1 MKIIIAG
8 AGEIG
13 YHLAKLL
20 SMEAHDIY
28 VIDDTQKRLD
38 YLNTH
43 IDVFTKR
50 GDAASISILKEVGIA
65 DADLLVAVTQSQNT
79 NLTIAGIGKTLG
91 VKKTIA
97 RIENTEYLNT
107 KEINFSDVGIDY
119 MISPE
124 ELAANEIETLIKETA
139 FNDKF
144 EFENGALNVLGAKLT
159 EHSTLVNSS
168 VQEAITRSNQGFIVI
183 AVKREGSDEVIIP
196 RGNTIFKANDQ
207 VYFSVPKENINL
219 VHTLISKQKGGIK
232 DVMIIGGG
240 RIGQK
245 IASRLCDKNLRV
257 KMFDKNRQKCFE
269 LSDDLKN
276 TLVING
282 DGRDIELLEEES
294 LNNMDA
300 FIAVSGSSET
310 NIMTSL
316 VAKSKGVKKTIA
328 LVENMNYM
336 GISQNIGVDTLINK
350 KVLAASAI
358 FRHVRKGK
366 VLALANLHNVE
377 AEVLEFF
384 VRSRTKVTEQKI
396 KDLGLPK
403 NSVIGG
409 VVRKGKALMTF
420 GDFNILPGD
429 RAIVFCLPD
438 AISRVEKLFNNRH

>member
-20 SMEAHDIY
+20 SMESHDIY
-28 VIDDTQKRLD
+28 VIDQNTQRLNH
-38 YLNTH
+38 LNTH
-43 IDVFTKR
+43 IDVFTKK
-50 GDAASISILKEVGIA
+50 GDAASIAVLKEVGIS
-65 DADLLVAVTQSQNT
+65 DADLLVAVTESQNT

-97 RIENTEYLNT
+97 RISNTEYLTT

-124 ELAANEIETLIKETA
+124 ELAAKEIEVLIKETA

-144 EFENGALNVLGAKLT
+144 EFEKGELSVLGAKLT
-159 EHSTLVNSS
+159 SESAIVGLS
-168 VQEAITRSNQGFIVI
+168 VQEINLKYAFDFVVI
-183 AVKREGSDEVIIP
+183 AVKREHSSNIVIP
-196 RGNTIFKANDQ
+196 KGDTVFEANDQ
-207 VYFSVPKENINL
+207 VYFSVPRESLDKIHLL
-219 VHTLISKQKGGIK
+219 VDVQKIGIK

-240 RIGQK
+240 RIGRK
-245 IASRLCDKNLRV
+245 MARRLCHKNLRV
-257 KMFDKNRQKCFE
+257 KVIEQDREKCFE
-269 LSDDLKN
+269 LSDELKN

-300 FIAVSGSSET
+300 FIAVTGNSET

-316 VAKSKGVKKTIA
+316 VAKSRGVKKTIA

-336 GISQNIGVDTLINK
+336 DISQTIGVDTLINK
-350 KVLAASAI
+350 KILAASVI
-358 FRHVRKGK
+358 FRHVRKGR

-384 VRSRTKVTEQKI
+384 VRRNTKITERKI
-396 KDLGLPK
+396 KDLNLPE
-403 NSVIGG
+403 NTVLGG
-409 VVRKGKALMTF
+409 VVRAGKALMTF
-420 GDFNILPGD
+420 GDFIIQPGD
-429 RAIVFCLPD
+429 RALVFCLPD
-438 AISRVEKLFNNRH
+438 AIPQVEKFFNN

>member
-28 VIDDTQKRLD
+28 VIDEDSQRLK

-43 IDVFTKR
+43 IDVFTKK
-50 GDAASISILKEVGIA
+50 GDAASISLLKEVGIA
-65 DADLLVAVTQSQNT
+65 DADLLVAVTQLQNT

-97 RIENTEYLNT
+97 RISNTEYLAT

-124 ELAANEIETLIKETA
+124 ELAANEIENLIKETA

-144 EFENGALNVLGAKLT
+144 EFEDGALSVLGAKLSD
-159 EHSTLVNSS
+159 ESSIVGSS
-168 VQEAITRSNQGFIVI
+168 VQEAILENKYGFIVI
-183 AVKREGSDEVIIP
+183 AIKREGAEDVIIP
-196 RGNTIFKANDQ
+196 KGNTIFELNDQ
-207 VYFSVPKENINL
+207 VYFSVPKKNIDK
-219 VHTLISKQKGGIK
+219 VQYLIKNQTGGVK

-257 KMFDKNRQKCFE
+257 KLFEKNRDKCFI

-316 VAKSKGVKKTIA
+316 VAKSKGVQKTIA

-336 GISQNIGVDTLINK
+336 DISHSIGVDTLINK
-350 KVLAASAI
+350 KVLAASVI
-358 FRHVRKGK
+358 FRHVRKGR

-384 VRSRTKVTEQKI
+384 VRSRTKVIEKPI
-396 KDLGLPK
+396 KELGLPE
-403 NSVIGG
+403 NAVIGG
-409 VVRKGKALMTF
+409 VIRKGEALMSF
-420 GDFNILPGD
+420 GDFTIKPGD

-438 AISRVEKLFNNRH
+438 AIAGVENLFNKRQ

>member
-20 SMEAHDIY
+20 SMESHDIY
-28 VIDDTQKRLD
+28 VIDKDTQRLNH
-38 YLNTH
+38 LNTH
-43 IDVFTKR
+43 IDVFTQK
-50 GDAASISILKEVGIA
+50 GDAASIKILKKVGISE
-65 DADLLVAVTQSQNT
+65 ADLLVAVTESQNT
-79 NLTIAGIGKTLG
+79 NLTIAGIGKKLG

-97 RIENTEYLNT
+97 RISNTEYLKT

-124 ELAANEIETLIKETA
+124 ELSANEIEILINETA

-144 EFENGALNVLGAKLT
+144 EFEEGELSVLGAKLT
-159 EHSTLVNSS
+159 KDSPIVGVS
-168 VQEAITRSNQGFIVI
+168 VREINTKYSFDFIVI
-183 AVKREGSDEVIIP
+183 AVKREASNEIVIP
-196 RGNTIFKANDQ
+196 RGDTIFKPNDQ
-207 VYFSVPKENINL
+207 VYFSVPRESLSKISQLLDKEK
-219 VHTLISKQKGGIK
+219 VGVR
-232 DVMIIGGG
+232 DVMILGGG

-245 IASRLCDKNLRV
+245 IARRLCSKNLRV
-257 KMFDKNRQKCFE
+257 KLIEKKREKCFD
-269 LSDDLKN
+269 LSDELRH
-276 TLVING
+276 TLVIHG

-300 FIAVSGSSET
+300 FIAVSGNSET

-336 GISQNIGVDTLINK
+336 DLSQSIGVDTLINK
-350 KVLAASAI
+350 KILAASAI
-358 FRHVRKGK
+358 FRHVRKGR
-366 VLALANLHNVE
+366 VLALANLHNVD

-384 VRSRTKVTEQKI
+384 VRRGTKITEHKI
-396 KDLGLPK
+396 KDLDLPE
-403 NSVIGG
+403 NSVLGG
-409 VVRKGKALMTF
+409 VVRKGKALMTY
-420 GDFNILPGD
+420 GDFTILPGD

-438 AISRVEKLFNNRH
+438 AIAQVEKLFNN

>member
-28 VIDDTQKRLD
+28 VIDKKAQMLEH
-38 YLNTH
+38 LNTH
-43 IDVFTKR
+43 LDVFTKK
-50 GDAASISILKEVGIA
+50 GDAASIQVLKEVGISE
-65 DADLLVAVTQSQNT
+65 ADLLVTVTESQNT
-79 NLTIAGIGKTLG
+79 NLTIAGIGKKLG

-97 RIENTEYLNT
+97 RISNTEYLKT

-144 EFENGALNVLGAKLT
+144 EFEKGELSVLGAKLLT
-159 EHSTLVNSS
+159 DSSIVGATVKEINTKHSFD
-168 VQEAITRSNQGFIVI
+168 FIVI
-183 AVKREGSDEVIIP
+183 AIKRENSNEIIVP
-196 RGNTIFKANDQ
+196 KGNTIFRPNDQ
-207 VYFSVPKENINL
+207 VYFSVPRESLDKIHLL
-219 VHTLISKQKGGIK
+219 VDKKKIGVR
-232 DVMIIGGG
+232 DVMILGGG

-245 IASRLCDKNLRV
+245 VSRRLCGNNLRV
-257 KMFDKNRQKCFE
+257 KMIEKIREKCFD

-276 TLVING
+276 ALVIHG

-300 FIAVSGSSET
+300 FIAVSGNSET

-336 GISQNIGVDTLINK
+336 DISQTIGVDTLINK

-358 FRHVRKGK
+358 FKHVRKGK
-366 VLALANLHNVE
+366 VLALAALHNVD

-384 VRSRTKVTEQKI
+384 VRKNTKITQAKI
-396 KDLGLPK
+396 KDLNLPD
-403 NSVIGG
+403 SVVLGG
-409 VVRKGKALMTF
+409 VVRKGKALMTY
-420 GDFNILPGD
+420 GDFTILPGD
-429 RAIVFCLPD
+429 RALVFCLPD
-438 AISRVEKLFNNRH
+438 SIKQVEGFFNNQ

>member
-20 SMEAHDIY
+20 SREAHDIY
-28 VIDDTQKRLD
+28 VIDEKTPRLNH
-38 YLNTH
+38 LNSH
-43 IDVFTKR
+43 VDVFTKK
-50 GDAASISILKEVGIA
+50 GDAASIEVLKDVGIK
-65 DADLLVAVTQSQNT
+65 DADLLVAVTESQNT
-79 NLTIAGIGKTLG
+79 NLTIAGIGKKLG

-97 RIENTEYLNT
+97 RISNTEYLKT

-124 ELAANEIETLIKETA
+124 ELAANEIETLVNETS

-144 EFENGALNVLGAKLT
+144 EFEKGELSVLGAKLSS
-159 EHSTLVNSS
+159 ESSIVGST
-168 VQEAITRSNQGFIVI
+168 VQEINTKYDFDFIVI
-183 AVKREGSDEVIIP
+183 AIKRDTSNEIVIP
-196 RGNTIFKANDQ
+196 RGNVIFKPNDQ
-207 VYFSVPKENINL
+207 IYFSVPRESLSKIHLL
-219 VHTLISKQKGGIK
+219 VDKKKVGVK

-245 IASRLCDKNLRV
+245 IARRLCSKNLRV
-257 KMFDKNRQKCFE
+257 KLIEKNREKCFD
-269 LSDDLKN
+269 LSDDLN
-276 TLVING
+276 HTLVIHG
-282 DGRDIELLEEES
+282 DARDIELLEEES
-294 LNNMDA
+294 LSNMDA
-300 FIAVSGSSET
+300 VIAASGNSET

-316 VAKSKGVKKTIA
+316 VAKSKGVQKTIA

-336 GISQNIGVDTLINK
+336 DISQTIGVDTLINK

-358 FRHVRKGK
+358 FRHVRKGR

-384 VRSRTKVTEQKI
+384 VRRGTKITENKI
-396 KDLGLPK
+396 KDLNLPK
-403 NSVIGG
+403 NSVLGG
-409 VVRKGKALMTF
+409 VVRKGKALMTY
-420 GDFNILPGD
+420 GDFTILPGD

-438 AISRVEKLFNNRH
+438 AITQIEKLFNNK

>member
-28 VIDDTQKRLD
+28 VIDENIQRLNH
-38 YLNTH
+38 LNSH
-43 IDVFTKR
+43 IDVFTKK
-50 GDAASISILKEVGIA
+50 GDAASIKILKEVGIA
-65 DADLLVAVTQSQNT
+65 EADLLVAVTESQNT
-79 NLTIAGIGKTLG
+79 NLTIAGIGKKLG

-97 RIENTEYLNT
+97 RISNTEYLT
-107 KEINFSDVGIDY
+107 SDEINFSDVGIDY

-144 EFENGALNVLGAKLT
+144 EFEKGELSVLGAKLSA
-159 EHSTLVNSS
+159 ESSIVKST
-168 VQEAITRSNQGFIVI
+168 VQEINSRYDFEFIVI
-183 AVKREGSDEVIIP
+183 AVKREGSNEIIIP
-196 RGNTIFKANDQ
+196 RGNTIFMPLDQ
-207 VYFSVPKENINL
+207 VYFSVPRESLTKIHLL
-219 VHTLISKQKGGIK
+219 VDQEKVGIR

-245 IASRLCDKNLRV
+245 VAKRLCDKNLRV
-257 KMFDKNRQKCFE
+257 KLIEKDREKCFD

-300 FIAVSGSSET
+300 FISVSGSSET

-316 VAKSKGVKKTIA
+316 VAKSRGVIKTIA

-336 GISQNIGVDTLINK
+336 DISQTIGVDTLINK

-358 FRHVRKGK
+358 FRHVRKGR

-384 VRSRTKVTEQKI
+384 VRRNTKITEQKI
-396 KDLGLPK
+396 KDLDLPE
-403 NSVIGG
+403 NSVLGG
-409 VVRKGKALMTF
+409 VVRAGKALMTF
-420 GDFNILPGD
+420 GDFTILPGD

-438 AISRVEKLFNNRH
+438 AIGKVEMFFNN

>member
-28 VIDDTQKRLD
+28 VIDNKAQRLNHM
-38 YLNTH
+38 NTH
-43 IDVFTKR
+43 LDVFTKK
-50 GDAASISILKEVGIA
+50 GDAASIEVLEAVGIG
-65 DADLLVAVTQSQNT
+65 DADLLVAVTEFQHT
-79 NLTIAGIGKTLG
+79 NLTIAGIGKRLG
-91 VKKTIA
+91 AKKTIA
-97 RIENTEYLNT
+97 RISNTEYIKS
-107 KEINFSDVGIDY
+107 KEINFSEVGIDY

-124 ELAANEIETLIKETA
+124 ELAANEIEILIKETA

-144 EFENGALNVLGAKLT
+144 EFEKGALSVLGAKLSIDSNIVG
-159 EHSTLVNSS
+159 ST
-168 VQEAITRSNQGFIVI
+168 VQEIRKKYNFDFIVI
-183 AVKREGSDEVIIP
+183 AVKRENSNQIIIP
-196 RGNTIFKANDQ
+196 RGNTIFEVNDQ
-207 VYFSVPKENINL
+207 VYFSVPRESLEKIHLL
-219 VHTLISKQKGGIK
+219 VDHQRVGVK
-232 DVMIIGGG
+232 DVMILGGG

-245 IASRLCDKNLRV
+245 IAKRFCSKNLRV
-257 KMFDKNRQKCFE
+257 KMIEQDREKCFD
-269 LSDDLKN
+269 LSDTLKN
-276 TLVING
+276 TLVIHG

-294 LNNMDA
+294 LDTMDA
-300 FIAVSGSSET
+300 FVAVSGSSET

-350 KVLAASAI
+350 KILAASAI
-358 FRHVRKGK
+358 FRHVRKGR

-384 VRSRTKVTEQKI
+384 VRRNTKITENKI
-396 KDLGLPK
+396 KDLNLPE
-403 NSVIGG
+403 NTVLGG
-409 VVRKGKALMTF
+409 VVRSGVAQMTF
-420 GDFNILPGD
+420 GDFTIMPGD

-438 AISRVEKLFNNRH
+438 AIPQVEKLFNN

>member
-20 SMEAHDIY
+20 SMEAHDIF
-28 VIDDTQKRLD
+28 VIDAKSQK
-38 YLNTH
+38 LNH
-43 IDVFTKR
+43 LNSHLDVFTKK
-50 GDAASISILKEVGIA
+50 GDAASIEVLKEVGISE
-65 DADLLVAVTQSQNT
+65 ADLLVAVTESQNT
-79 NLTIAGIGKTLG
+79 NLTIAAIGKSLG

-97 RIENTEYLNT
+97 RISNTEYLKT
-107 KEINFSDVGIDY
+107 KEINFAEVGIDY

-124 ELAANEIETLIKETA
+124 ELAANEIEILIKETA

-144 EFENGALNVLGAKLT
+144 EFEKGELSVLGAKL
-159 EHSTLVNSS
+159 SDNSPIVGKT
-168 VQEAITRSNQGFIVI
+168 VQEIKVKYSFDFIVI
-183 AVKREGSDEVIIP
+183 AIKREESNEVVIP
-196 RGNTIFKANDQ
+196 RGNTIFEPNDQ
-207 VYFSVPKENINL
+207 VYFSIPRESLYKI
-219 VHTLISKQKGGIK
+219 HTLIDPEVVGGVK
-232 DVMIIGGG
+232 DVMVLGGG

-245 IASRLCDKNLRV
+245 IAKRFCSNNLRV
-257 KMFDKNRQKCFE
+257 KMIEEDRAKCFD
-269 LSDDLKN
+269 LSDELKK

-294 LNNMDA
+294 LDTMDA
-300 FIAVSGSSET
+300 FVAVSGSSET

-316 VAKSKGVKKTIA
+316 VAKSRGVKKTIA

-336 GISQNIGVDTLINK
+336 DISQSIGVDTLINK

-358 FRHVRKGK
+358 FRHVRKGR

-384 VRSRTKVTEQKI
+384 VRRNTKITEGKI
-396 KDLGLPK
+396 KDLDLPE
-403 NSVIGG
+403 SVVLGG
-409 VVRKGKALMTF
+409 VVRQGVAHMTF
-420 GDFNILPGD
+420 GDFTIEPGD

-438 AISRVEKLFNNRH
+438 AITQVEKLFNN

>member
-28 VIDDTQKRLD
+28 VIDLNSQRLNHM
-38 YLNTH
+38 NTH
-43 IDVFTKR
+43 LDVFTKK
-50 GDAASISILKEVGIA
+50 GDAASIEVLKEVGIGE
-65 DADLLVAVTQSQNT
+65 ADLLVAVTEFQNT
-79 NLTIAGIGKTLG
+79 NLTIAGIGKKLG

-97 RIENTEYLNT
+97 RIANTEYLKT

-124 ELAANEIETLIKETA
+124 ELAANEIEILIKETA

-144 EFENGALNVLGAKLT
+144 EFEKGALSVLGAKLSQDSPILGLT
-159 EHSTLVNSS
+159 
-168 VQEAITRSNQGFIVI
+168 VQEIKEKYKFEFIVI
-183 AVKREGSDEVIIP
+183 AVKHENSNDIVIP
-196 RGNTIFKANDQ
+196 RGNTVFEENDQ
-207 VYFSVPKENINL
+207 VYFSIPRESIGKINL
-219 VHTLISKQKGGIK
+219 LVDKTIVGVK

-245 IASRLCDKNLRV
+245 IANRFCSKNLRV
-257 KMFDKNRQKCFE
+257 KMIEQDREKCFD
-269 LSDDLKN
+269 LSDSLKN
-276 TLVING
+276 TLVVNG

-294 LNNMDA
+294 LDTMDA
-300 FIAVSGSSET
+300 FVAVSGSSET

-336 GISQNIGVDTLINK
+336 DISQNIGVDTLINK

-384 VRSRTKVTEQKI
+384 VRRHSAITENKI
-396 KDLGLPK
+396 KDLELPE
-403 NSVIGG
+403 NIVLGG
-409 VVRKGKALMTF
+409 VVRQGVAHMTT
-420 GDFNILPGD
+420 GDFTIQPGD
-429 RAIVFCLPD
+429 RAIVLCLPE
-438 AISRVEKLFNNRH
+438 AIPQVEKLFNS

>member
-20 SMEAHDIY
+20 SMESHDIY
-28 VIDDTQKRLD
+28 VIDQNTQRLHH
-38 YLNTH
+38 LNTH
-43 IDVFTKR
+43 IDVFTKK
-50 GDAASISILKEVGIA
+50 GDAASIAVLKEVGIS
-65 DADLLVAVTQSQNT
+65 DADLLVAVTESQNT

-97 RIENTEYLNT
+97 RISNTEYLRT

-124 ELAANEIETLIKETA
+124 ELAAQEIEVLIKETS

-144 EFENGALNVLGAKLT
+144 EFEKGELSVLGAKLT
-159 EHSTLVNSS
+159 SESAIVGAS
-168 VQEAITRSNQGFIVI
+168 VQEINLKYAFDFIVI
-183 AVKREGSDEVIIP
+183 AVKRENSSAIIIP
-196 RGNTIFKANDQ
+196 KGDTLFEANDQ
-207 VYFSVPKENINL
+207 VYFSVPRESLDKIHLL
-219 VHTLISKQKGGIK
+219 VDAQKVGIK
-232 DVMIIGGG
+232 DVMILGGG

-245 IASRLCDKNLRV
+245 MARRLCHKNLRV
-257 KMFDKNRQKCFE
+257 KIIEQDREKCFE

-294 LNNMDA
+294 LDNMDA
-300 FIAVSGSSET
+300 FIAVTGNSET

-316 VAKSKGVKKTIA
+316 VAKSRGVKKTIA

-336 GISQNIGVDTLINK
+336 DISQSIGVDTLINK
-350 KVLAASAI
+350 KILAASVI
-358 FRHVRKGK
+358 FRHVRKGR
-366 VLALANLHNVE
+366 VLALANLHNVD

-384 VRSRTKVTEQKI
+384 VRRNTKITEHKI
-396 KDLGLPK
+396 KDLNLPD
-403 NSVIGG
+403 NTVLGG
-409 VVRKGKALMTF
+409 VVRAGKALMTF
-420 GDFNILPGD
+420 GDFIIQPGD
-429 RAIVFCLPD
+429 RALVFCLPD
-438 AISRVEKLFNNRH
+438 AIPKVEKFFNN

>member
-20 SMEAHDIY
+20 SREAHDIY
-28 VIDDTQKRLD
+28 VIDEKAQRLNH
-38 YLNTH
+38 LNSH
-43 IDVFTKR
+43 IDVFTKK
-50 GDAASISILKEVGIA
+50 GDAASIEVLKDVGIK
-65 DADLLVAVTQSQNT
+65 DADLLVAVTESQNT
-79 NLTIAGIGKTLG
+79 NLTIAGIGKKLG

-97 RIENTEYLNT
+97 RISNTEYLKT

-124 ELAANEIETLIKETA
+124 ELAANEIETLVNETS

-144 EFENGALNVLGAKLT
+144 EFEKGELSVLGAKLSS
-159 EHSTLVNSS
+159 ESSIVGST
-168 VQEAITRSNQGFIVI
+168 VQEINTKYDFDFIVI
-183 AVKREGSDEVIIP
+183 AIKRDTSNEIVIP
-196 RGNTIFKANDQ
+196 RGNVIFQPNDQ
-207 VYFSVPKENINL
+207 IYFSVPRESLSKIHLL
-219 VHTLISKQKGGIK
+219 VDKKKVGVK

-245 IASRLCDKNLRV
+245 IARRLCSKNLRV
-257 KMFDKNRQKCFE
+257 KLIEKNREKCFD
-269 LSDDLKN
+269 LSDDLN
-276 TLVING
+276 HTLVIHG
-282 DGRDIELLEEES
+282 DARDIELLEEES
-294 LNNMDA
+294 LSNMDA
-300 FIAVSGSSET
+300 VIAASGNSET

-316 VAKSKGVKKTIA
+316 VAKSKGVQKTIA

-336 GISQNIGVDTLINK
+336 DISQTIGVDTLINK

-358 FRHVRKGK
+358 FRHVRKGR

-384 VRSRTKVTEQKI
+384 VRRGTKITENKI
-396 KDLGLPK
+396 KDLNLPN
-403 NSVIGG
+403 NSVLGG
-409 VVRKGKALMTF
+409 VVRKGKALMTY
-420 GDFNILPGD
+420 GDFTILPGD

-438 AISRVEKLFNNRH
+438 AITQIEKLFNNK

>member
-20 SMEAHDIY
+20 SMEYHDIY
-28 VIDDTQKRLD
+28 VIDQNSQRLNH
-38 YLNTH
+38 LNTH
-43 IDVFTKR
+43 IDVFTKK
-50 GDAASISILKEVGIA
+50 GDAASIAVLKEVGIS
-65 DADLLVAVTQSQNT
+65 DADLLVAVTESQNT

-97 RIENTEYLNT
+97 RISNTEYLRT

-124 ELAANEIETLIKETA
+124 ELAAQEIEVLIKETS

-144 EFENGALNVLGAKLT
+144 EFEKGELSVLGAKLT
-159 EHSTLVNSS
+159 SESAIVGAS
-168 VQEAITRSNQGFIVI
+168 VQEINLKYAFDFIVI
-183 AVKREGSDEVIIP
+183 AVKRENSSSIIIP
-196 RGNTIFKANDQ
+196 KGDTLFEANDQ
-207 VYFSVPKENINL
+207 VYFSVPRESLDKIHLL
-219 VHTLISKQKGGIK
+219 VDAQKVGIK
-232 DVMIIGGG
+232 DVMILGGG

-245 IASRLCDKNLRV
+245 MARRLCHKNLRV
-257 KMFDKNRQKCFE
+257 KVIEQDREKCFE

-294 LNNMDA
+294 LSNMDA
-300 FIAVSGSSET
+300 FIAVTGNSET

-316 VAKSKGVKKTIA
+316 VAKSRGVKKTIA

-336 GISQNIGVDTLINK
+336 DISQSIGVDTLINK
-350 KVLAASAI
+350 KILAASVI
-358 FRHVRKGK
+358 FRHVRKGR

-384 VRSRTKVTEQKI
+384 VRRNTKITEHKI
-396 KDLGLPK
+396 KDLNLPE
-403 NSVIGG
+403 NTVLGG

-420 GDFNILPGD
+420 GDFIIQPGD
-429 RAIVFCLPD
+429 RALVFCLPD
-438 AISRVEKLFNNRH
+438 AIPQVEKFFNN

>member
-13 YHLAKLL
+13 YYLAKLL

-28 VIDDTQKRLD
+28 VIDQDAQTLK

-43 IDVFTKR
+43 IDVFTKK
-50 GDAASISILKEVGIA
+50 GDAASIEVLKEVGI
-65 DADLLVAVTQSQNT
+65 DEADLLVAVTESQNT
-79 NLTIAGIGKTLG
+79 NLAIAGIGKALG

-97 RIENTEYLNT
+97 RISNTEYLRT

-124 ELAANEIETLIKETA
+124 ELAAQEIENLIQESA
-139 FNDKF
+139 FNDQF
-144 EFENGALNVLGAKLT
+144 EFEDGALSVFGAKLS
-159 EHSTLVNSS
+159 EESSIVGST
-168 VQEAITRSNQGFIVI
+168 VQEAIVSHQYGFIVI
-183 AVKREGSDEVIIP
+183 AIKREGSDEVIVP
-196 RGNTIFKANDQ
+196 KGDTKFELNDQ
-207 VYFSVPKENINL
+207 VYFSVPKQNIDKL
-219 VHTLISKQKGGIK
+219 QYLIKNQTGGIR
-232 DVMIIGGG
+232 DVMIVGGG

-257 KMFDKNRQKCFE
+257 KLFEKNRDKCFV
-269 LSDDLKN
+269 LSDDLKS

-282 DGRDIELLEEES
+282 DGRDIDLLEEES

-328 LVENMNYM
+328 LVDNMNYM
-336 GISQNIGVDTLINK
+336 DISQSIGVDTLINK

-366 VLALANLHNVE
+366 VLALANLHNIE

-384 VRSRTKVTEQKI
+384 VRSRTKVIEKPI
-396 KDLGLPK
+396 KELGIPE
-403 NSVIGG
+403 NAVIGG
-409 VVRKGKALMTF
+409 VVRKGVAMMTF
-420 GDFNILPGD
+420 GDFNIQPGD

-438 AISRVEKLFNNRH
+438 AIHEIEDLFNNRQ